1 MPIQYK
7 ADTHQYFLD
16 GDELPS
22 VTRILAPLHD
32 FLGIPPAVL
41 QHAADRGRAIHRAI
55 ELDCAND
62 LDDATLHLELVPYI
76 QAWRKFFVDYEPEV
90 IATEKQVH
98 HPRLRYAGTLDAK
111 MQIRGSLYYVDY
123 KATAQLPPTGGL
135 QLKAYQEAD
144 QSQEPEPERNAKRAV
159 LWLKNDGTYRLV
171 EKPDTDWPVFL
182 QLLSQHHT
190 NQKTLSVI
198 SKWKEQK

>member
-1 MPIQYK
+1 MPLLYK
-7 ADTHQYFLD
+7 AETHQYFLD

-41 QHAADRGRAIHRAI
+41 QHAADRGKAIHRAI

-62 LDDATLHLELVPYI
+62 LDDATLHPELVPYI
-76 QAWRKFFVDYEPEV
+76 KAWRKFFVDWEPE
-90 IATEKQVH
+90 IISTEKQVYH
-98 HPRLRYAGTLDAK
+98 AALRYAGTLDAK
-111 MQIRGSLYYVDY
+111 MRARGVLYYVDY
-123 KATAQLPPTGGL
+123 KATAQLPPTASL
-135 QLKAYQEAD
+135 QLKAYQTAD
-144 QSQEPEPERNAKRAV
+144 QELDGKNSEELKRAV
-159 LWLKNDGTYRLV
+159 LWLKKDGTYCFV
-171 EKPDTDWPVFL
+171 EQPDTDWPVFL
-182 QLLSQHHT
+182 QLLSQYHT